1 MVKKKKY
8 KHPGQPTKLTE
19 TIAEKICSRLSL
31 GESLLAICKDSTMP
45 GVSTVY
51 GWLVRPENKQFLDM
65 YTQARELQA
74 DTYMDECVDIADDTE
89 NDFIVLT
96 NKNGEEYEKTNF
108 EHINRSRLRVDTRIK
123 VAEKMAPRKY
133 TSRKALEHSGD
144 IGVAVLTDEQLQKRL
159 DSLTAKLSLPP
170 VVKND

>member
-1 MVKKKKY
+1 MPKKKKY
-8 KHPGQPTKLTE
+8 EHAGQPTKLTE

-74 DTYMDECVDIADDTE
+74 DTYMDECIDIADDTAK
-89 NDFIVLT
+89 DTIILI

-123 VAEKMAPRKY
+123 IAEKMAPRKY
-133 TSRKALEHSGD
+133 MPQSKLGLSGKVGITRIKVNHSQAD
-144 IGVAVLTDEQLQKRL
+144 DDE
-159 DSLTAKLSLPP
+159 
-170 VVKND
+170 